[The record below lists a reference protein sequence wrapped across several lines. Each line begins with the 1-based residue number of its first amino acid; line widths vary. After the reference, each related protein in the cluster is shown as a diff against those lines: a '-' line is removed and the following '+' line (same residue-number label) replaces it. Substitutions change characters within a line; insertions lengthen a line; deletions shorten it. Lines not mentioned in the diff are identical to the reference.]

1 MSFTNASSV
10 QGPPHVEPSFSAGQR
25 LIGTLFWPGQTF
37 ADINRKSTWIAPVLI
52 AICITFATGVFLNY
66 RLQINWDRFIR
77 EHLEASG
84 NPAPSDEVVQRQAS
98 LAARITSFTP
108 YINSL
113 ATQLI
118 SVVLAAM
125 FAVGMMLLEA
135 QTTFKKVFSVV
146 VWSSCALELVA
157 TIATVGVVLISDLTD
172 FDPTKSSVL
181 LTSLEILLPSGTRAP
196 LRALA
201 ASFDVFTFWFNILL
215 VIGLAAIGGSRK
227 ITKVTTAGL
236 VFGLWGLFVLIKIG
250 WAAIF
255 GL

>member
-1 MSFTNASSV
+1 
-10 QGPPHVEPSFSAGQR
+10 
-25 LIGTLFWPGQTF
+25 
-37 ADINRKSTWIAPVLI
+37 
-52 AICITFATGVFLNY
+52 
-66 RLQINWDRFIR
+66 
-77 EHLEASG
+77 
-84 NPAPSDEVVQRQAS
+84 
-98 LAARITSFTP
+98 
-108 YINSL
+108 
-113 ATQLI
+113 
-118 SVVLAAM
+118 M